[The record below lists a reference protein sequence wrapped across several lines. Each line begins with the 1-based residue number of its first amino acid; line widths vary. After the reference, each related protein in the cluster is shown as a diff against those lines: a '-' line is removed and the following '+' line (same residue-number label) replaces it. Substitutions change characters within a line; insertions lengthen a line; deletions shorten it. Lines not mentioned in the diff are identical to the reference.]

1 MKNLYMEVPLL
12 SFRYPSEV
20 YDLAKRAGV
29 KPQEIAERDKIEV
42 IPVIN
47 YTQWRFDIV
56 VRILMIT
63 GDEEVYN
70 KSFIDFD
77 DGSFEIVQMNH
88 RKLAQKITKYCNDN
102 EIKFAFQHTP
112 AKFQEY
118 EDSEERAEMEGDEE

>member
-29 KPQEIAERDKIEV
+29 KPQEIAERDSIEV

-47 YTQWRFDIV
+47 HTQWRFDLV
-56 VRILMIT
+56 VRIIMIT
-63 GDEEVYN
+63 GDEADPN
-70 KSFIDFD
+70 KSFVDFD

-88 RKLAQKITKYCNDN
+88 RKLAKKITKYCTDN
-102 EIKFAFQHTP
+102 EIKFSFQHNP
-112 AKFQEY
+112 AQEY
-118 EDSEERAEMEGDEE
+118 EDDEERAEMEGED